1 MNDQMLDGFNARAR
15 DVIVLAEKEAR
26 ILNHGYVGTEHIL
39 LGLIRKGDGIA
50 IKALESLGISLEA
63 VRQQIEGTISP
74 GQNTP
79 YGPIPFTARATR
91 VLDLS
96 RREARQRKD
105 NYIGTEHILLG
116 LIGEGGGAA
125 AQVLVKLGANLNQVR
140 QQVTELREGKM
151 SAWGG
156 RPPPAG
162 PVRRPLPVQPASLV
176 LDRCGQN
183 LTREAKQGRLYPVIG
198 REPEIEQVIQV
209 LSRTARN
216 NPVLVGGT
224 ATGRASVI
232 AGLAQ
237 RIAAGEVPEI
247 IKDKQ
252 LYVLDQGALDEVGQT
267 GNVRD
272 AELRNR
278 IQELVAPFGLHAYEE
293 TISDGRFGQEPALG
307 APRPATAAAWWDTG
321 RQAGGTA
328 RTPHRRLSDLHVLAA
343 VLQESRARDN
353 IIVFI
358 DEIPEVADAAAV
370 GAGTDSSILTPVL
383 GGKLQVIAAVTA
395 ERYRESIAKDQALS
409 PWVQPVQVSEPT
421 TSYTIGM
428 LKIALRAA
436 AQTRIPSHHYL
447 GHHG

>member
-1 MNDQMLDGFNARAR
+1 MNDQMLDGFNARAQ

-26 ILNHGYVGTEHIL
+26 ILGHNYIGTEHIL

-50 IKALESLGISLEA
+50 ILALQSLGISLEA
-63 VRQQIEGTISP
+63 VRQQIEGIIGP
-74 GQNTP
+74 GQHP
-79 YGPIPFTARATR
+79 PHGPIPFTPRATR

-116 LIGEGGGAA
+116 LIGEGNGAA
-125 AQVLVKLGANLNQVR
+125 AQVLVKLGANLNRVR

-151 SAWGG
+151 NAWGG
-156 RPPPAG
+156 CPPPVS
-162 PVRRPLPVQPASLV
+162 PVYPLPVQPASLV

-183 LTREAKQGRLYPVIG
+183 LTRQAKQGRLYPVIG

-209 LSRTARN
+209 LAGTARN

-224 ATGRASVI
+224 AAGRACVM

-252 LYVLDQGALDEVGQT
+252 LYVLDQDALAAVSQA

-278 IQELVAPFGLHAYEE
+278 IRELVTPFGLDAYLDAYEE
-293 TISDGRFGQEPALG
+293 TISNGRFGQEPALG
-307 APRPATAAAWWDTG
+307 AQRPATAAAWWDAE
-321 RQAGGTA
+321 RQGSGTA
-328 RTPHRRLSDLHVLAA
+328 RTPHRKLSDLHVLAA
-343 VLQESRARDN
+343 VLQESRTRDN
-353 IIVFI
+353 IILFI
-358 DEIPEVADAAAV
+358 DELPEVADAAAV
-370 GAGTDSSILTPVL
+370 DTSILTSVL
-383 GGKLQVIAAVTA
+383 GGKSQIIAAATA

-409 PWVQPVQVSEPT
+409 PWIQPVHVSEPT
-421 TSYTIGM
+421 ISYAIGM
-428 LKIALRAA
+428 LKIALRAT
-436 AQTRIPSHHYL
+436 AQARIPSHHYL
-447 GHHG
+447 AHHG